1 MAFNFG
7 ISADSAVRNVRK
19 TLSPWQIHD
28 VKFTGCEIREFDGKF
43 C

>member
-7 ISADSAVRNVRK
+7 ISNDSAVRNTRQQLK
-19 TLSPWQIHD
+19 PWGIYD
-28 VKFTGCEIREFDGKF
+28 VEFKGCEIREFDGKN

>member
-7 ISADSAVRNVRK
+7 ISAESAVKNTRRPLTPWNIHNVIFK
-19 TLSPWQIHD
+19 
-28 VKFTGCEIREFDGKF
+28 GCEIREFAGKF